1 MERGTSRGR
10 PRCGFTLVEL
20 LVVITIIGILIALL
34 LPAVQ
39 AAREAARRG
48 QCSNNLKQIGLSLHG
63 YHDVH
68 GCFPPG
74 VMAQNPFPYR
84 KASWLVRI
92 LPFMEQTNLY
102 ERAVFSDTDWTG
114 QNYIDRNANLKHNA
128 WVETF
133 TCPSSLLPPTY
144 GQGTRSDTQSQTPPA
159 PTSVTVQ
166 IAEYA
171 GIAGTYYAE
180 SDMSS
185 TPTPNATASY
195 GGRSTFNG
203 VMASVGGQLPMPVTF
218 ALIADG
224 SSNTACIG
232 EQSSYYVDSAGV
244 KTDGRAGNWA
254 GGMWTCGP
262 GGDSEL
268 VAQRDDRPL
277 SHQLGRPGQQFPA
290 GISTPHDHPLVAS
303 RRGPGRAQRRGR
315 AIRPANHRLPDLHP
329 LVRPHVRSARRR
341 VLTALPVLGV
351 AMRNIVILSGAKDFA
366 TRPGRFFALLRM
378 TSPWSVWIGARCTQN
393 RKNPMDRRFR
403 FRRREESVS
412 SLRPVPDGCSPRAMG
427 RTAEAL

>member
-262 GGDSEL
+262 GGDSDWWL
-268 VAQRDDRPL
+268 NVTIVRYPINWDGPASNFQPGYQRHTIIRSSHPGGAQVVLSDGAVRFVRQTIDFRTFTRLCDRMY
-277 SHQLGRPGQQFPA
+277 GQ
-290 GISTPHDHPLVAS
+290 
-303 RRGPGRAQRRGR
+303 
-315 AIRPANHRLPDLHP
+315 
-329 LVRPHVRSARRR
+329 
-341 VLTALPVLGV
+341 PVG
-351 AMRNIVILSGAKDFA
+351 
-366 TRPGRFFALLRM
+366 
-378 TSPWSVWIGARCTQN
+378 
-393 RKNPMDRRFR
+393 
-403 FRRREESVS
+403 EY
-412 SLRPVPDGCSPRAMG
+412 
-427 RTAEAL
+427 